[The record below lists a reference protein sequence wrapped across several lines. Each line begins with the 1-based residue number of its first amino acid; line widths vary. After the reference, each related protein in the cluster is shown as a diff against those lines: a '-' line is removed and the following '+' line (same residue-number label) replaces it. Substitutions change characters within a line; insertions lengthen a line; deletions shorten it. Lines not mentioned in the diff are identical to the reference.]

1 MKKQKLFLLALFT
14 IIWPALSI
22 LNCQF
27 SILKAQTFVVVDKN
41 GNKVS
46 YDVSKVEKV
55 TFQEDPPGFTV
66 FEVKEEP
73 VKPDDP
79 GQQPGGE
86 DPGQDPGG
94 NPTVPV
100 IEQTTFVFEEV
111 ASFSGDPD
119 FLFSHPDT
127 VYVGGE
133 TESFRFQ
140 LRSNVDYRY
149 KASDTWLNY
158 SGVVED
164 TDSLQFQAGMNPM
177 TTQRVGYI
185 AFESKDES
193 LRDTLW
199 VVQAGKYDS
208 RYIDIDWTTTSL
220 DSFNEESGEAKLTFN
235 GDVPVMGNYDV
246 VLLPKD
252 GDYSIR
258 LINDV
263 KQAEGSKTVTL
274 STREG
279 KMGNLFKNTRFTLA
293 TEGDA
298 QAAPKRAPS
307 TAYDDAPVYLPTK
320 VEIFTGDEYVE
331 IYNAAKTGLRKAP
344 QGFENEFFNWEYNQ
358 DGAVL
363 WESGMQSLSWDKLN
377 FNLGLKGLFS
387 FDFGDIPWEDVRMG
401 DLQHL
406 KIALEGGFDME
417 MVLKYLVSSEVE
429 WKKEWT
435 LKEDVFK
442 AKYTF
447 MVGTVPVYISV
458 GADLMAEVSLGA
470 SGEASITSGIKASN
484 TVTYGVE
491 WDAKDNTVSKISE
504 CEKNLELVGPDVDI
518 KAHAEAR
525 ATCYPKIEIGIYKVL
540 CPTISPQPYLKAEAD
555 GRLVDNQYVAW
566 NAGVSTGVDLG
577 LGLSLDLFFWEWE
590 LADIDPINVFDLPLV
605 SLPDEMKLKNEPEEE
620 VLINGKREVKYHV
633 TNKINFL
640 GLTYNAPGVLVH
652 FDAEGG
658 ELEDEYG
665 YTDKDGNVSAFF
677 TLKDLEGGKVKAE
690 VVLGAEPEEQ
700 EEGTAVDEED
710 GIKADDWN
718 AIAIDHRLTPSPAS
732 QDIEKGTTAA
742 IIYKLER
749 YNSKTGEWTGFG
761 GQTIQFE
768 ATGGTVAPT
777 SAVTAQDGTVAVTFT
792 PEDEATEG
800 KVTGSTSG
808 KDPDPWGKVSSAT
821 IKIKEEGGGDDIVIV
836 DEGLKK
842 ALKQK
847 ENVYVVENKK
857 TGESQERSYVTEW
870 SEWNKD
876 QDFVNFS
883 LEDADANGGT
893 LGMIWGHIPLT
904 MTDVVLALT
913 GEQFANSPG
922 AKFGFDVYD
931 GIQLSGDF
939 MSMTGHT
946 EGNLLPA
953 SRIMLHK
960 VKSSSTTAAR
970 RAPGE
975 EEYTGEYE
983 LLFYLVFKN
992 KVYNPETQEMEEG
1005 DDYEVYGRGTMKMH
1019 LPHITSF
1026 VASAEKDWVKVGES
1040 TKVTVTQYYE
1050 ENATWD
1056 WNDTQLIGSS
1066 TDYTDARNGVNEGF
1080 FSWDAATQTLTSLKS
1095 NDNKRVYVC
1104 LGLISNPEVKN
1115 TFMIATGEGWKY
1127 TMIKPSVDEFT
1138 YTGYGYL
1145 SFSFDFAP
1153 KASEDEKFDYN
1164 SLEIDPETNPN
1175 GYFSIPM
1182 TYAAQ
1187 GWPLYVN
1194 SDTPAGEYTVRFWIK
1209 NNHAVSCTVKVI
1221 AYPEE

>member
-1 MKKQKLFLLALFT
+1 MKKFLFSLLTLLMVNAQ
-14 IIWPALSI
+14 WSMV
-22 LNCQF
+22 Q
-27 SILKAQTFVVVDKN
+27 AQTFVVVDKN
-41 GNKVS
+41 GNRVS

-73 VKPDDP
+73 AKP
-79 GQQPGGE
+79 E

-94 NPTVPV
+94 EDPGGNPTEPIV
-100 IEQTTFVFEEV
+100 EQTTFVFEEV

-127 VYVGGE
+127 VFVKADGQD
-133 TESFRFQ
+133 FRFQ
-140 LRSNVDYRY
+140 LRTNVDYTY
-149 KASDTWLNY
+149 KVSDTWLNF
-158 SGVVED
+158 SSVVED
-164 TDSLQFQAGMNPM
+164 SDSLQFQAGMNPL
-177 TTQRVGYI
+177 TTQRLGYI
-185 AFESKDES
+185 AFTNKDES
-193 LRDTLW
+193 LSDTLW
-199 VVQAGKYDS
+199 VVQNGKYDS
-208 RYIDIDWTTTSL
+208 RYIDIDWTTTTL
-220 DSFNEESGEAKLTFN
+220 NSFNEESGEAKLTFN

-252 GDYSIR
+252 GDYIIR

-263 KQAEGSKTVTL
+263 QQEEGSKTVTL
-274 STREG
+274 STRQG
-279 KMGNLFKNTRFTLA
+279 LMGNLFKNTRFTLA
-293 TEGDA
+293 TEGGA

-307 TAYDDAPVYLPTK
+307 ATYDDAPVYYPTK

-331 IYNAAKTGLRKAP
+331 IYDAAKTGRRKAP

-377 FNLGLKGLFS
+377 FNLGLKGKFA

-401 DLQHL
+401 DLKNL
-406 KIALEGGFDME
+406 KITLEGGFDME
-417 MVLKYLVSSEVE
+417 MVLKYLVSSSVE

-470 SGEASITSGIKASN
+470 SGEASITSGITASN

-491 WDAKDNTVSKISE
+491 WDAEKGLSKIAE
-504 CEKNLELVGPDVDI
+504 CEKELNLVGPDVNI
-518 KAHAEAR
+518 QAHAEAR

-577 LGLSLDLFFWEWE
+577 LGLCLDLFFWKKDLGE
-590 LADIDPINVFDLPLV
+590 IDPINVFDIPLV
-605 SLPDEMKLKNEPEEE
+605 SLPDEMKLLNEQEEE

-633 TNKINFL
+633 TNKINL
-640 GLTYNAPGVLVH
+640 TGKTYNAPGVLVH

-677 TLKDLEGGKVKAE
+677 TLTDTKGGKVKAE
-690 VVLGAEPEEQ
+690 VVLGAEGEEQ

-732 QDIEKGTTAA
+732 QDIEKGSTAA

-749 YNSKTGEWTGFG
+749 YTSKTGEWTGFG
-761 GQTIQFE
+761 GQTVEFE
-768 ATGGTVAPT
+768 ATNGSVAPT
-777 SAVTAQDGTVAVTFT
+777 TGVTAQDGKVSVTFT
-792 PEDEATEG
+792 PNEDATEG

-808 KDPDPWGKVSSAT
+808 KDPDPWGKISSAT
-821 IKIKEEGGGDDIVIV
+821 IKIKEEGGGDDVVIV

-842 ALKQK
+842 AAKQK
-847 ENVYVVENKK
+847 PNVYVVKNKK
-857 TGESQERSYVTEW
+857 TEIIDTRAYKPQW
-870 SEWNKD
+870 SEWTKD
-876 QDFVNFS
+876 QDAVQFS
-883 LEDADANGGT
+883 LEDADDEGGT
-893 LGMIWGHIPLT
+893 LGMIWGFIPKS
-904 MTDVVLALT
+904 MTDVELALT
-913 GEQFANSPG
+913 PEQFANTPG
-922 AKFGFDVYD
+922 MKFGFDVYD

-939 MSMTGHT
+939 MSMTGMT
-946 EGNLLPA
+946 EGNIQPE

-975 EEYTGEYE
+975 DEYTGEYE
-983 LLFYLVFKN
+983 LLFYLVFQN
-992 KVYNPETQEMEEG
+992 KTWNSETGEMELG
-1005 DDYEVYGRGTMKMH
+1005 DEYEVYGRGTMKMH

-1026 VASAEKDWVKVGES
+1026 VARTEKDWVKVGES
-1040 TKVTVTQYYE
+1040 TKVTLEQYYE
-1050 ENATWD
+1050 EAATWD
-1056 WNDTQLIGSS
+1056 WNDTQLLASS
-1066 TDYTDARNGVNEGF
+1066 TDYSKARNGEDEGF
-1080 FSWDAATQTLTSLKS
+1080 FSYDAATQTLTSLKS
-1095 NDNKRVYVC
+1095 NDNKTVYVC
-1104 LGLISNPEVKN
+1104 IALKSNPEVKN
-1115 TFMIATGEGWKY
+1115 TLMIATGEGWKY
-1127 TMIKPSVDEFT
+1127 TMIKTSQEEITTQANSYP
-1138 YTGYGYL
+1138 
-1145 SFSFDFAP
+1145 SFSFDWTP
-1153 KASEDEKFDYN
+1153 KESEDERMDFTA
-1164 SLEIDPETNPN
+1164 LELDPETDPN
-1175 GYFSIPM
+1175 GYFQFPTS
-1182 TYAAQ
+1182 YARQ
-1187 GWPLYVN
+1187 GWPVWV
-1194 SDTPAGEYTVRFWIK
+1194 SSSCPTGEYTLRFRVK
-1209 NNHAVSCTVKVI
+1209 SNHDVNCTMKFI
-1221 AYPEE
+1221 ITAGEE

>member
-1 MKKQKLFLLALFT
+1 MKKLILSMWLLM
-14 IIWPALSI
+14 LSMVAT
-22 LNCQF
+22 
-27 SILKAQTFVVVDKN
+27 AQTFVVVDKN
-41 GNKVS
+41 GNRTT
-46 YDVSKVEKV
+46 YDVSKLDSV
-55 TFQEDPPGFTV
+55 TFQQTPPGFTV
-66 FEVKEEP
+66 YDNSETSTNTS
-73 VKPDDP
+73 
-79 GQQPGGE
+79 GGGE
-86 DPGQDPGG
+86 NPDPSQGG
-94 NPTVPV
+94 EAPTPTV
-100 IEQTTFVFEEV
+100 TSYTFDEV
-111 ASFSGDPD
+111 QSFSGEPS

-127 VYVGGE
+127 IYIGGE
-133 TESFRFQ
+133 TEFFRFQ
-140 LRSNVDYRY
+140 LRTNVDYTF
-149 KASDTWLNY
+149 KTSEDWLNF
-158 SGVVED
+158 SKGVED
-164 TDSLQFQAGMNPM
+164 TDSLEFEAIMNPM
-177 TTQRVGYI
+177 TTQRIAYI
-185 AFESKDES
+185 AFVSNDES
-193 LRDTLW
+193 QRDTLW

-208 RYIDIDWTTTSL
+208 RYIAIDWTTTKL
-220 DSFNEESGEAKLTFN
+220 DSFNEESGEAKLTFT
-235 GDVPVMGNYDV
+235 GDVPVMGDYDV

-252 GDYSIR
+252 GDYIIR

-263 KQAEGSKTVTL
+263 KQTEGSKTVTL

-279 KMGNLFKNTRFTLA
+279 LMGNLFKGQKFTLA
-293 TEGDA
+293 TEAGA
-298 QAAPKRAPS
+298 PRRAASPE
-307 TAYDDAPVYLPTK
+307 YEDAPVYLPTK
-320 VEIFTGDEYVE
+320 VEIFTGDKYVE
-331 IYNAAKTGLRKAP
+331 IYNAAKQSRRAP

-358 DGAVL
+358 NGAVL
-363 WESGMQSLSWDKLN
+363 WESGLQSLSWDKLN
-377 FNLGLKGLFS
+377 FNIGLKGLFS
-387 FDFGDIPWEDVRMG
+387 FDFGDIPWEKVRMG
-401 DLQHL
+401 DLQNL

-417 MVLKYLVSSEVE
+417 MVLKYLVSSSVE

-435 LKEDVFK
+435 LKEDVFQ

-491 WDAKDNTVSKISE
+491 WDAKDNTVSKIAE

-525 ATCYPKIEIGIYKVL
+525 ATVYPQIEIGIYKVL
-540 CPTISPQPYLKAEAD
+540 CPTISPQPYIKAEAD

-577 LGLSLDLFFWEWE
+577 LGLSLDLFFWEWQ

-605 SLPDEMKLKNEPEEE
+605 SLPDEMELLNEPEEE
-620 VLINGKREVKYHV
+620 VLMNGKREVKYHV
-633 TNKINFL
+633 TNKINL
-640 GLTYNAPGVLVH
+640 TGKTYNAPGVLVH
-652 FDAEGG
+652 FEAEGG

-677 TLKDLEGGKVKAE
+677 TLNDLKGGKVKAE
-690 VVLGAEPEEQ
+690 VVLGAEGEEA

-710 GIKADDWN
+710 GIKADDWT
-718 AIAIDHRLTPSPAS
+718 ALAIDHRLTPSPAS
-732 QDIEKGTTAA
+732 QEIEKGATAA

-761 GQTIQFE
+761 GQTVQFE

-777 SAVTAQDGTVAVTFT
+777 SAVTAQDGTVAITFT

-821 IKIKEEGGGDDIVIV
+821 IKIKSDEGGDDLVIV

-842 ALKQK
+842 AAKQK
-847 ENVYVVENKK
+847 PNVYVVEDKS
-857 TGESQERSYVTEW
+857 TGETQTRQYVSEG

-876 QDFVNFS
+876 PDAISFS
-883 LEDADANGGT
+883 LEDADDEGRT
-893 LGMIWGHIPLT
+893 LGMIWGFIPKS

-922 AKFGFDVYD
+922 AKFGFELYD
-931 GIQLSGDF
+931 GLQLFGNF
-939 MSMTGHT
+939 MSITEHT
-946 EGNLLPA
+946 EGNLQPE
-953 SRIMLHK
+953 SKIMLRK
-960 VKSSSTTAAR
+960 VSSASAAPN
-970 RAPGE
+970 RAPE
-975 EEYTGEYE
+975 DEYCGEYE

-992 KVYNPETQEMEEG
+992 QTYNSETEQMEEG
-1005 DDYEVYGRGTMKMH
+1005 DEYEVYGRGTMKMH
-1019 LPHITSF
+1019 VPHITSF
-1026 VASAEKDWVKVGES
+1026 QLSTEKDWVRVGES
-1040 TKVTVTQYYE
+1040 TKVTLEKYYE
-1050 ENATWD
+1050 EGATWD
-1056 WNDTQLIGSS
+1056 WNDVQLVGQS
-1066 TDYTDARNGVNEGF
+1066 TDYDKARKGEDEGF
-1080 FSWDAATQTLTSLKS
+1080 FSWDAASQTLTSLKS
-1095 NDNKRVYVC
+1095 NDNKNVWVY
-1104 LGLISNPEVKN
+1104 LGLKSNPSVKAPVQV
-1115 TFMIATGEGWKY
+1115 ATGEGWNY

-1138 YTGYGYL
+1138 YTGYGYM